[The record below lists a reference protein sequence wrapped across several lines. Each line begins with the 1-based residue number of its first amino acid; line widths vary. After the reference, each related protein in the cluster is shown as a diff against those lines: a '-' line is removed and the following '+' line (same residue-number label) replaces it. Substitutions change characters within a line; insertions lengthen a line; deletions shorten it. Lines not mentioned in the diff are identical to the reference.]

1 MADGTPQNGTAL
13 VAADEITTDNGVT
26 VSARQAQ
33 RIKLDSKGVDGAF
46 TDVSQAAPLPVM
58 RPDAATTGT
67 IMVTDAV
74 VPAPTGNGALLSGA
88 STALSLIALAC
99 PGGDSA
105 WNVQITGLTSG
116 TLYFEGSLDSTSGT
130 DGNWINVNGRRTGVV
145 NTELAGNATANG
157 VWRGNTSGLVYFR
170 VRAVGAL
177 VGTPAIRIRISD
189 GTGAVFL
196 NASIP
201 PGTNS
206 LGAVTVADS
215 TATGTIAAAA
225 ASVALALDGDGGVA
239 VQISGTWVG
248 TLQFEGTID
257 GVTWYPIN
265 AVRVGSSNIPQI
277 ATINGLHRL
286 TPAGLAQVRVTA
298 TAWTSGTAT
307 INIRASAG
315 TGGTF
320 ANQILPMTDGSEIN
334 ASFRGRAQ
342 TFRTPGR
349 AGTAGQKIFALH
361 NATGSTKIVTI
372 NQVTVDLVQT
382 VAKAVT
388 VLPPVIRVH
397 RFTALPTNGTALS
410 KAAKDS
416 ALTTNASITAWGDA
430 SADGTGS
437 ATTLTITIPA
447 GNMLSQE
454 FAPRLITAAGYEMAD
469 RLEMLVGQGIVLR
482 PLEGIV
488 VFLDYVLATQN
499 PITDMWIV
507 GCDWYEV

>member
-196 NASIP
+196 NAS
-201 PGTNS
+201 
-206 LGAVTVADS
+206 
-215 TATGTIAAAA
+215 
-225 ASVALALDGDGGVA
+225 
-239 VQISGTWVG
+239 
-248 TLQFEGTID
+248 
-257 GVTWYPIN
+257 
-265 AVRVGSSNIPQI
+265 
-277 ATINGLHRL
+277 
-286 TPAGLAQVRVTA
+286 TPAGLNLTGYNGLPLHRGRVIRNFILNSYIAAPAADALQSVEQWYANAAVAATTQPVVVPAGKVLRLFGMRLSSKSLATVGSAVLRLRANTGGLVAIGSPLVCSLEVGSRAGATTVAMTGGLDQAQI
-298 TAWTSGTAT
+298 AWDEGVEFP
-307 INIRASAG
+307 AG
-315 TGGTF
+315 TGIGF
-320 ANQILPMTDGSEIN
+320 SL
-334 ASFRGRAQ
+334 
-342 TFRTPGR
+342 
-349 AGTAGQKIFALH
+349 AGYGPAGVLSLQ
-361 NATGSTKIVTI
+361 GVT
-372 NQVTVDLVQT
+372 
-382 VAKAVT
+382 
-388 VLPPVIRVH
+388 
-397 RFTALPTNGTALS
+397 RFE
-410 KAAKDS
+410 
-416 ALTTNASITAWGDA
+416 AWGA
-430 SADGTGS
+430 
-437 ATTLTITIPA
+437 
-447 GNMLSQE
+447 E
-454 FAPRLITAAGYEMAD
+454 YTA
-469 RLEMLVGQGIVLR
+469 
-482 PLEGIV
+482 
-488 VFLDYVLATQN
+488 
-499 PITDMWIV
+499 
-507 GCDWYEV
+507 